1 MNSAGMFVTVL
12 YGILDP
18 RTRLFHYARAG
29 HDQPIVLTPDGRIRS
44 LPFEEGQVLGFLD
57 NPNLERGTVPLPIGS
72 TLIIFTD
79 GLTEA
84 ANESSE
90 LFGMERL
97 QAAVSTHRHETA
109 STLANRLLDK
119 LGAHRGACKQN
130 DDITLL
136 VLQSI
141 P

>member
-1 MNSAGMFVTVL
+1 MNSTGMFVTVL

-29 HDQPIVLTPDGRIRS
+29 HDQPIVLTPEGQLRS
-44 LPFEEGQVLGFLD
+44 LPFAEGQLLGVLD
-57 NPNLERGTVPLPIGS
+57 KPDLEKGTVPLPIGS

-79 GLTEA
+79 GVTEA
-84 ANESSE
+84 ANEAYE
-90 LFGMERL
+90 LFGIERL
-97 QAAVSTHRHETA
+97 QNAIRSHRHETA
-109 STLANRLLDK
+109 STLVSRLLDK
-119 LGAHRGACKQN
+119 LNAHRGACQQS